1 MFLSKGKLIKKY
13 SKNSIVVQKH
23 GGRYELKDK
32 KAHIWLQAREEFY
45 IPKDVNEEIAVIQLW
60 KEGLMAKA
68 DTARSFCEYYLLTDN
83 ILCVNWKRGGMPLRG
98 TEKEIMQWFK
108 DGRRRLRME
117 ELVYLI
123 ENRINPSDYEKDEF
137 GVALSERIYHS
148 RIQVENVLR
157 REMSYA
163 KRRDEVVNAIL
174 RLFGKNRMYML

>member
-1 MFLSKGKLIKKY
+1 
-13 SKNSIVVQKH
+13 
-23 GGRYELKDK
+23 
-32 KAHIWLQAREEFY
+32 
-45 IPKDVNEEIAVIQLW
+45 
-60 KEGLMAKA
+60 
-68 DTARSFCEYYLLTDN
+68 
-83 ILCVNWKRGGMPLRG
+83 MPLRG

-163 KRRDEVVNAIL
+163 KRRDEVINAIL